1 MRVGLSWGVETQLY
15 IDSFAMANFPSIPI
29 PNNPA
34 RFEPKYSK
42 KRAGILRP
50 SDVRHVLRVIDAT
63 SRWPE
68 RDCALVVA
76 SLCTGMRCTELA
88 RVTPRDILMPSG
100 KVRDAVQLRA
110 EITKGCKARLAYFT
124 NPKLIAALDRYVQS
138 RHAKRIGLSGG
149 EDYAGLYPDAP
160 MFFSSRKGGFSMVPK
175 NRALESGLTGQ
186 YVAADGLEHL
196 FRRIF
201 DRSGLKDCSSH
212 SGRRTFASTLLAKG
226 VSSEDVSRLLGHSE
240 IDVTGDYLECSEAM
254 LEAAFAD
261 VL

>member
-1 MRVGLSWGVETQLY
+1 M
-15 IDSFAMANFPSIPI
+15 
-29 PNNPA
+29 
-34 RFEPKYSK
+34 
-42 KRAGILRP
+42 RP

-68 RDCALVVA
+68 RDCALVVT

-88 RVTPRDILMPSG
+88 RITARDIIWPTG

-110 EITKGCKARLAYFT
+110 EITKGCKARLSYFT

-138 RHAKRIGLSGG
+138 RHVKRIGLSGSD
-149 EDYAGLYPDAP
+149 EFAGLYPDVP
-160 MFFSSRKGGFSMVPK
+160 FFFSSRQGGFSLAAK
-175 NRALESGLTGQ
+175 RRELETGQ
-186 YVAADGLEHL
+186 VVQYLAADGMEHL
-196 FRRIF
+196 FRRLF
-201 DRSGLKDCSSH
+201 SRSGLPEASYH

-240 IDVTGDYLECSEAM
+240 IDVTGDYLAASESI
-254 LEAAFAD
+254 LEAAFAE

>member
-1 MRVGLSWGVETQLY
+1 MG
-15 IDSFAMANFPSIPI
+15 NFPSIPT
-29 PNNPA
+29 PKNPD
-34 RFEPKYSK
+34 RFEPKHSK
-42 KRAGILRP
+42 KRAAILRP

-68 RDCALVVA
+68 RDSALVLT
-76 SLCTGMRCTELA
+76 SLCTGMRCTEMA
-88 RVTPRDILMPSG
+88 RVTPRDILMASG

-110 EITKGCKARLAYFT
+110 EITKGCKARLSYFT

-138 RHAKRIGLSGG
+138 RHVKRIGLSGG
-149 EDYAGLYPDAP
+149 DDYAGLYPDAP

-175 NRALESGLTGQ
+175 NRALESGETGE

-196 FRRIF
+196 FRRVY
-201 DRSGLKDCSSH
+201 DRAGLKACSSH

-226 VSSEDVSRLLGHSE
+226 ISSEDISRLLGHSE
-240 IDVTGDYLECSEAM
+240 VNVTGDYLEASESM